1 MPIRTGSV
9 TTPSG
14 VRIAFDEAGPAGAPA
29 CVLIHGIAQ
38 SRACFR
44 SLLESPLAERHRLVA
59 FDLRGHGDSDTPTH
73 DEELRRPKLAEDLQ
87 AVLEQRGLVRPTVV
101 GWSYCG
107 VVVGEYLRRFGERAL
122 RAVVLLAAS
131 IRTGREAADLFGPV
145 MMENARALISA
156 DAETYATGARR
167 FLDGCVSARRPPEQL
182 EAELAQMLHVPAQ
195 VRRALLSGGED
206 YTPELR
212 RLTVPLVTLHGSLDT
227 VVKPAMSELIA
238 SLNPRTQQHWLAGV
252 GHAPWLEAPA
262 AFQSALAGLL
272 EAP

>member
-59 FDLRGHGDSDTPTH
+59 FDLRGH
-73 DEELRRPKLAEDLQ
+73 
-87 AVLEQRGLVRPTVV
+87 
-101 GWSYCG
+101 
-107 VVVGEYLRRFGERAL
+107 GEYLRRFGERAL